1 MIRVED
7 GMGDML
13 TELEDDEVETL
24 VAMDEVTDGVGD
36 IVIDSDTDNDDK
48 EVVGGVVGVVEV
60 DGEGTKR
67 W

>member
-24 VAMDEVTDGVGD
+24 VVAMDEVNDGV
-36 IVIDSDTDNDDK
+36 
-48 EVVGGVVGVVEV
+48 
-60 DGEGTKR
+60 
-67 W
+67 

>member
-24 VAMDEVTDGVGD
+24 VAMDEVNDGVGD
-36 IVIDSDTDNDDK
+36 IAIDSDTDNDDK

>member
-24 VAMDEVTDGVGD
+24 VAMDEVNDGVQW
-36 IVIDSDTDNDDK
+36 VT
-48 EVVGGVVGVVEV
+48 
-60 DGEGTKR
+60 
-67 W
+67 

>member
-1 MIRVED
+1 M
-7 GMGDML
+7 
-13 TELEDDEVETL
+13 
-24 VAMDEVTDGVGD
+24 GD

-48 EVVGGVVGVVEV
+48 EVVGGLVGVVEV